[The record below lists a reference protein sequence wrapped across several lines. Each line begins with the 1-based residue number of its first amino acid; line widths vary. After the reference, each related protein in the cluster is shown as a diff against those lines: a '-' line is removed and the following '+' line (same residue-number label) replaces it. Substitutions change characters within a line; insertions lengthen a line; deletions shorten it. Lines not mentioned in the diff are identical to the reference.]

1 MKLNSPDFSKVLSQR
16 DKAKLVQPPA
26 KSVPVRS
33 PRQSD
38 ISQGKSLANQSRQ
51 YDTSSR
57 DFLNADLNLVSF
69 HNYIE
74 MNDYEAVNNVEGD
87 IKEDSMKIL
96 KVQRKKVSDNGKS
109 RNNETNQ
116 GECGGSN
123 PYQNGI
129 GIFNPRFVDSA

>member
-1 MKLNSPDFSKVLSQR
+1 MKLNSPAFSKVVSQR

-38 ISQGKSLANQSRQ
+38 ISQGKSLG
-51 YDTSSR
+51 YETSSR

-74 MNDYEAVNNVEGD
+74 MNDYEDD
-87 IKEDSMKIL
+87 IKETSMKIL
-96 KVQRKKVSDNGKS
+96 KVQRKKVADNGKS
-109 RNNETNQ
+109 RNNDSNQ

-123 PYQNGI
+123 SI
-129 GIFNPRFVDSA
+129 GIFNPRFVDSEITRSMASA